1 MPSDLS
7 AQFPLFVE
15 DEIPLVLACLEP
27 AGRDLLDIGCGK
39 AETTRRIATE
49 GRAGRTVGIEVDPA
63 QLAKNAQ
70 QQWPANVEIRACG
83 AQSIDFA
90 ADASFDAATMFKS
103 LHHVPLDLMDRAFS
117 EIHRV
122 LRPGGLLYVSEPV
135 YDGAYNEIMRI
146 FHDEG
151 AVRQAATEAIERA
164 LAAGLFTRERRLRF
178 FAPVRFK
185 DFDAFRQRVLGVT
198 HTRHE
203 LSPEVMERVE
213 AAFRPHAAPAG
224 TRFLQPMRVDL
235 LRRA

>member
-1 MPSDLS
+1 MANDLS

-15 DEIPLVLACLEP
+15 DEIPLVLACLQP
-27 AGRDLLDIGCGK
+27 AGRALLDIGCGK

-49 GRAGRTVGIEVDPA
+49 GEAARAVGIEVDQA
-63 QLAKNAQ
+63 QLQKNAQ
-70 QQWPANVEIRACG
+70 QQWPANVEIRECG

-103 LHHVPLDLMDRAFS
+103 LHHVPLDLMDRAFA

-151 AVRQAATEAIERA
+151 AVRQAAIGAIERA
-164 LAAGLFTRERRLRF
+164 LTAGLFTRERRLRF
-178 FAPVRFK
+178 FAPMYFK

-198 HTRHE
+198 HTRHV
-203 LSPEVMERVE
+203 LSPEVLERVE
-213 AAFRPHAAPAG
+213 AAFRPHEAPAG
-224 TRFLQPMRVDL
+224 ARFLQPMRVDL